1 MYKDRRIL
9 AVVPARAHYDK
20 IDELNLKKLGGN
32 PLISYTLQA
41 TQKSKYLDKVI
52 VSTEDSFIADIADS
66 YGASVPFL
74 RPEKLVKLGIT
85 TAQVAKHVIE
95 SISDEFDIVIILLPN
110 APFRTSEI
118 IDDAIEFMIKNEF
131 QKVRG
136 VTEKTD
142 YFLCEKE
149 DTFVTLNSELNIED
163 NTFISLFTVGGGIYL
178 YERDQLFKDNDCDE
192 SYGNFVINEHNARL
206 IRSLYDLLIAERL
219 IKLNQSLVDSL
230 INST

>member
-1 MYKDRRIL
+1 M
-9 AVVPARAHYDK
+9 
-20 IDELNLKKLGGN
+20 
-32 PLISYTLQA
+32 
-41 TQKSKYLDKVI
+41 
-52 VSTEDSFIADIADS
+52 STEDSFIADIADS

-118 IDDAIEFMIKNEF
+118 IDDAIEFMIKIEF